1 MKDRADNDAPRPKV
15 GELVTGEI
23 ADLAYGGP
31 GVLRHDGWVVMV
43 RGAFPGD
50 RVGARIRRRRKG
62 VFEADLEEVIT
73 PSPERIT
80 PACPHLAICGGC
92 ALQGL
97 APAAQ
102 TRYKANQAVELL
114 RRIGKITPGEIAT
127 PWQGSTPY
135 FYRNKMEFTFAPR
148 PWVTREELDAG
159 QPFGPGPA
167 LGLHPRGV
175 FQGVF
180 NVEDC
185 RLQSQLSNRIVV
197 AFRNL
202 ARQRELPAYIS
213 RTDSGLLRHLVVRQA
228 ATTADLIVIIVARNE
243 DPVLGEIAHELR
255 EAVPEITGVVASIN
269 QRKATVAQG
278 DYEML
283 LAGEAHWTEHVL
295 GLTFRI
301 GAASFFQ
308 TQTEGGVA
316 LIDEVLALGTIGPR
330 DRVLDLYCGIGAFSL
345 PIARVAG
352 EVAGVELLG
361 PAITEARANAEL
373 NGITN
378 AAFHA
383 GAVETSAP
391 QPWEGGKTQWDLVLV
406 DPPRSGLHPKAL
418 AKVQAIGAPRLIY
431 VSCNPATLA
440 RDAGLL
446 VAESGYVARRLR
458 VFDIFPQTPHLES
471 VLLLDR
477 A

>member
-243 DPVLGEIAHELR
+243 GRPQRMWGGQR
-255 EAVPEITGVVASIN
+255 EPFGFYLPFNWRAFYDFGSGLIGDWGVHI
-269 QRKATVAQG
+269 
-278 DYEML
+278 
-283 LAGEAHWTEHVL
+283 
-295 GLTFRI
+295 
-301 GAASFFQ
+301 
-308 TQTEGGVA
+308 
-316 LIDEVLALGTIGPR
+316 
-330 DRVLDLYCGIGAFSL
+330 
-345 PIARVAG
+345 
-352 EVAGVELLG
+352 LG
-361 PAITEARANAEL
+361 PANWALQLSPASLVSVECIHSTGPAIDSYFEEL
-373 NGITN
+373 NEMQRVSALFKATPRY
-378 AAFHA
+378 AAPFDFKDT
-383 GAVETSAP
+383 VREMI
-391 QPWEGGKTQWDLVLV
+391 D
-406 DPPRSGLHPKAL
+406 SGRY
-418 AKVQAIGAPRLIY
+418 KVFA
-431 VSCNPATLA
+431 
-440 RDAGLL
+440 
-446 VAESGYVARRLR
+446 
-458 VFDIFPQTPHLES
+458 
-471 VLLLDR
+471 
-477 A
+477 